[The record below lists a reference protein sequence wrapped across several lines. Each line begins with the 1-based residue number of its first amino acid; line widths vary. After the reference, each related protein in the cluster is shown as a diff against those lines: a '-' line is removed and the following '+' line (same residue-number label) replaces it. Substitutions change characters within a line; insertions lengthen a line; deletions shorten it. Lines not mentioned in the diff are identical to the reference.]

1 VTTAFWIDY
10 RYDREYASDGKSRY
24 GAYVR
29 QSSSIAECCHG
40 TWDNP
45 RVRQVR
51 FAAAAWET
59 ATTPVMSPGYVRRH
73 PQLISAQVA
82 LNTWDGTLSGLVEMV
97 TPWPHHLIRSSDWQ
111 RGTAWRDWPA
121 ESRGGRTVYRVPD
134 DDEVAAHHYLM
145 ASARLVFPLQ
155 AGAELP
161 PAPSRRRDCEDRAR
175 EAVEALVIEMN
186 TVVAPVITTLERS

>member
-1 VTTAFWIDY
+1 MTTAFWIDD
-10 RYDREYASDGKSRY
+10 RYDREYASDGVSRY

-40 TWDNP
+40 TWDDA
-45 RVRQVR
+45 RLRQVR

-73 PQLISAQVA
+73 PQLISAQVTFNA
-82 LNTWDGTLSGLVEMV
+82 CDGTLSGQVEMV
-97 TPWPHHLIRSSDWQ
+97 TPWPHQLVRSPDWQ

-145 ASARLVFPLQ
+145 ASARLVFPLR
-155 AGAELP
+155 AGMKLP
-161 PAPSRRRDCEDRAR
+161 SAPSGRQDCEDHAR
-175 EAVEALVIEMN
+175 EAVEALVIAMN
-186 TVVAPVITTLERS
+186 TVVSPVVTTLERS